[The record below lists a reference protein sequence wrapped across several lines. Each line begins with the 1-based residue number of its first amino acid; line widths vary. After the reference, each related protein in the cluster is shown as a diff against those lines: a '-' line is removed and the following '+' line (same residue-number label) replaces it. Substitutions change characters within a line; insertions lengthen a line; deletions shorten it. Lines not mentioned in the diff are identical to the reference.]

1 MTIDNKNSEKTA
13 AHDTSVSKQ
22 RRTLIKASA
31 ATPLAAT
38 LFSGSALATSSL
50 ACMGGDFSNKKFV
63 ENGNSINGDTAVR
76 IAVDYYKRVTKP
88 PGPGN
93 NFPHDLYDIEGTL
106 YHNSGSSHSRSII
119 TDKILADHYDK
130 TTAYVLVL
138 YSFDNGCTTELGPW
152 PKVQLAT
159 DGGNGTPITG
169 SCLTSIAVS
178 DSCNII

>member
-13 AHDTSVSKQ
+13 AHDVPISKQ

-50 ACMGGDFSNKKFV
+50 ACMGGDFSNKKF
-63 ENGNSINGDTAVR
+63 ESHGNSINGDTAVR
-76 IAVDYYKRVTKP
+76 IAVRYCERIKPKSKVPYPKKLYFIDGALYKQNGQTVEVP
-88 PGPGN
+88 YN
-93 NFPHDLYDIEGTL
+93 
-106 YHNSGSSHSRSII
+106 II
-119 TDKILADHYDK
+119 SNPKKYK
-130 TTAYVLVL
+130 ESTAYVLVL